1 MLDTEPGHHKQNTS
15 HQHAWQLKS
24 APFHNVS
31 HMTNTNHPRPTNSNT
46 SKHMSNKHIKT
57 LKRNMRHHAT
67 RSPHLRETTNTSW
80 LHIPLLVL
88 LLLFMLA
95 FHFQIPK
102 HVLHLNSA
110 AHLIHVPFFLSLS
123 YHPTQSKAWCNE
135 RFAKAQGVIILQQ
148 RKRYMNE
155 VCQKRKWLAK
165 CLISQTAWYNKSSNP
180 IRQLKRANQSHTCMI
195 LITKSICLAYSKYP
209 EDWTQDSY
217 RMCDMHNAHAR
228 THTHTHIICLCKW
241 YATLQISCLE

>member
-15 HQHAWQLKS
+15 VQHTFKLKC
-24 APFHNVS
+24 ALFHVT

-67 RSPHLRETTNTSW
+67 RSPHLRETTHTSW
-80 LHIPLLVL
+80 LHSPLLVL

-110 AHLIHVPFFLSLS
+110 AHLILVLLVSVLVIPPHTVKRLVPW
-123 YHPTQSKAWCNE
+123 KICKIA
-135 RFAKAQGVIILQQ
+135 RGDK
-148 RKRYMNE
+148 
-155 VCQKRKWLAK
+155 LA
-165 CLISQTAWYNKSSNP
+165 TAEKIHDWALPKEKVACKMFD
-180 IRQLKRANQSHTCMI
+180 L
-195 LITKSICLAYSKYP
+195 SICLV
-209 EDWTQDSY
+209 
-217 RMCDMHNAHAR
+217 
-228 THTHTHIICLCKW
+228 
-241 YATLQISCLE
+241 